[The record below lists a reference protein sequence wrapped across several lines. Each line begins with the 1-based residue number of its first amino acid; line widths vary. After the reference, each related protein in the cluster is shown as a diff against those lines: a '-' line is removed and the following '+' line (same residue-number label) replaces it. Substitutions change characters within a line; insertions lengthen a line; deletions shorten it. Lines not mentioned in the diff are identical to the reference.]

1 MIMKKLISGAVV
13 ISLLFLS
20 SAYTGTYNQFEI
32 SKNLEIFSNV
42 YKELNTWYVDELD
55 PNQLMRTGIDAMLAS
70 LDPYTNYFSESQ
82 IESYRYQT
90 EGRYDG
96 VGASIEII
104 DDLPTIVQPLEDSP
118 AMQAGLRA
126 GDQIIE
132 VNGSPTRGRTA
143 DEVDQIVRG
152 VPGTELKLKV
162 RHPGTDT
169 VEDITLIRGEVQVPN
184 VPYAGYVSDGVG
196 YIALTTFTR
205 EAGRNVANALR
216 DLKTENPDIR
226 GIILDLRNNGGGLL
240 REAVNVCNVFLPKN
254 EMIVSTRG
262 KVLERDNSYETT
274 QEPVDT
280 QIPVV
285 ILINENSASAS
296 EIVSGAI
303 QDMDRGV
310 LLGQRSY
317 GKGLVQNTRDVGYNA
332 RIKMTTS
339 KYYIPS
345 GRCIQS
351 VEYAN
356 GEPKHISDDQRAEFK
371 TRKGRPV
378 LDGGGIKPDVEI
390 AKADPAELIEELQK
404 QHLIFKYVTG
414 YCLNRESIPPIEQ
427 FSFEAY
433 DEFLQFL
440 KKQNFA
446 YTSKAEMSI
455 QTLKEELET
464 MDASSEAQAQ
474 LKKLESDILEDKA
487 KQYTIHKDKL
497 IDLIEQEIAGRYY
510 FQEGTT
516 KQRLKKD
523 PELQEAIELLNS
535 SRRYK
540 EILS

>member
-1 MIMKKLISGAVV
+1 MKKLISGAVV

-20 SAYTGTYNQFEI
+20 SAFTGTYNQFEI
-32 SKNLEIFSNV
+32 SKNIEIFSNV

-55 PNQLMRTGIDAMLAS
+55 PSQLMRTGIDAMLAS

-104 DDLPTIVQPLEDSP
+104 DDLPTIVQPIEDSP

-126 GDQIIE
+126 GDQITE
-132 VNGSPTRGRTA
+132 VNGSPTKGRTA
-143 DEVDQIVRG
+143 EEVDQIVRG

-162 RHPGTDT
+162 RHPGSDT
-169 VEDITLIRGEVQVPN
+169 EEEITLIRGEVQVPN
-184 VPYAGYVSDGVG
+184 VSYAGYVADGVG

-226 GIILDLRNNGGGLL
+226 GVILDLRGNGGGLL

-280 QIPVV
+280 QIPIV

-303 QDMDRGV
+303 QDLDRGV
-310 LLGQRSY
+310 LLGQRTY
-317 GKGLVQNTRDVGYNA
+317 GKGLVQNTREVGYNA

-351 VEYAN
+351 VEYEN
-356 GEPKHISDDQRAEFK
+356 GEPKHIPDDQRAEFK

-378 LDGGGIKPDVEI
+378 LDGGGVKPDVEI
-390 AKADPAELIEELQK
+390 EKSEPAELIEELHK
-404 QHLIFKYVTG
+404 QHMVFKYVTN
-414 YCLNRESIPPIEQ
+414 YCLYRESIPPVEQ

-433 DEFLQFL
+433 DAFLQYL

-446 YTSKAEMSI
+446 YTSEAESSI
-455 QTLKEELET
+455 QTLKEELAT
-464 MDASSEAQAQ
+464 MDASSESLSQ
-474 LKKLESDILEDKA
+474 LKKLESDILAEKG
-487 KQYTIHKDKL
+487 KQYSIHKDKL

-516 KQRLKKD
+516 KQRLKND
-523 PELQEAIELLNS
+523 PELREAIELVNS